1 MSGGNVIA
9 EYDGNHNLL
18 RKFVYVPRVDEPVCM
33 IDAVDSNEPYYY
45 HFDSSGS
52 FMASSDVNNVVVEK
66 YAYDA
71 FGQPAIH
78 ASTYTVGNSKVL
90 ASSSVTASHRAL
102 LYVMPEDGAIQSISK
117 HNWFSAK
124 HSL

>member
-33 IDAVDSNEPYYY
+33 IDVVDSNEPYYC
-45 HFDSSGS
+45 HFDGHGS
-52 FMASSDVNNVVVEK
+52 FLALSDVNNVVVEK

-71 FGQPAIH
+71 FGQQAIH
-78 ASTYTVGNSKVL
+78 ASTYTVGNTEVF
-90 ASSSVTASHRAL
+90 ASSSVTARRVHLFIRA
-102 LYVMPEDGAIQSISK
+102 S
-117 HNWFSAK
+117 
-124 HSL
+124 SLPN